1 MLKPCEPEDC
11 TSAHKLLRYAT
22 AARLLAIGDGTP
34 AGQMEVI
41 MSLELKSSTAAA
53 FNGSSN
59 EPAAPAPLSPAD
71 PALDEPGEYDDGLL
85 AVAGPIIITCYT
97 LLFAVAA
104 ATFFSTGAALFAVV
118 VSIAFA
124 VVFFAIPL
132 TFFHLRAANDTR
144 WRRDAVHS
152 KSKIVETRT
161 GPMRRWEAV
170 VQIVTI
176 PVVIL
181 LAFTALSI
189 RWALL

>member
-1 MLKPCEPEDC
+1 
-11 TSAHKLLRYAT
+11 
-22 AARLLAIGDGTP
+22 
-34 AGQMEVI
+34 
-41 MSLELKSSTAAA
+41 MSLDLKSSNAAVVARSADDPAAA
-53 FNGSSN
+53 PVSR
-59 EPAAPAPLSPAD
+59 PAAEG
-71 PALDEPGEYDDGLL
+71 DEPGEYDDGLL

-104 ATFFSTGAALFAVV
+104 VTFFSTGTAFFAVI

-132 TFFHLRAANDTR
+132 TFFRLRASTDKR
-144 WRRDAVHS
+144 WRRDDEHS
-152 KSKIVETRT
+152 KSEFVETRT

-181 LAFTALSI
+181 LAFTALSV

>member
-1 MLKPCEPEDC
+1 
-11 TSAHKLLRYAT
+11 
-22 AARLLAIGDGTP
+22 
-34 AGQMEVI
+34 
-41 MSLELKSSTAAA
+41 MSLELKSSHAAA
-53 FNGSSN
+53 VARSADD
-59 EPAAPAPLSPAD
+59 PAAKPTPRPD
-71 PALDEPGEYDDGLL
+71 IEQLDEPGEYDDGLL
-85 AVAGPIIITCYT
+85 SVAGPIIITCYT

-104 ATFFSTGAALFAVV
+104 ATFFSTGAALFAVI

-132 TFFHLRAANDTR
+132 TFFRLRASTDKR
-144 WRRDAVHS
+144 WRRDAAHS
-152 KSKIVETRT
+152 RSEFVETRT

-181 LAFTALSI
+181 LAFTALSV

>member
-1 MLKPCEPEDC
+1 MLTP
-11 TSAHKLLRYAT
+11 TGQLRYAT
-22 AARLLAIGDGTP
+22 AARLFVIGDGTS
-34 AGQMEVI
+34 AGQMEDD
-41 MSLELKSSTAAA
+41 MSRELKSLNAAVIGRSADDPAAA
-53 FNGSSN
+53 PMT
-59 EPAAPAPLSPAD
+59 PASTE
-71 PALDEPGEYDDGLL
+71 LDEPGEYDDGLL

-104 ATFFSTGAALFAVV
+104 ATFFSTGTALFAVI

-132 TFFHLRAANDTR
+132 TFFHLRASTDKR
-144 WRRDAVHS
+144 WRRDVEHS
-152 KSKIVETRT
+152 KSALVETRT